1 MEHQL
6 DRTQS
11 SWKARDPRRYH
22 VVVSGLTSPKLAP
35 TKKFRSPFDYILAA
49 SGILT
54 SVALTYY
61 LFTHGFDGPAD
72 LGAGLVLSVPVVLA
86 ALTVLFSISM
96 VFRPAAK
103 AVLIGICVLVATGVY
118 TTELYLEN
126 EGLASSSKPAGNFDS
141 VSPEDKKQVAELA
154 GSFGVDTRDRSELLE
169 ELRSHDVDAVP
180 ALMLASI
187 LASHG
192 GSLTVGSNSDS
203 RLMPIGGISNTL
215 TVLCNETGQFVSY
228 TSDEHGLRNPRG
240 LWTKS
245 RADLAAVGQSWTQG
259 YCVADGK
266 GFVDLLRGE
275 YPVTLNLGISGE
287 SALLQLAAIKE
298 YLPLVRPKIV
308 LWFFSEGV
316 DLMDLYEES
325 TRPLIMR
332 YLEPTF
338 TQNLANRQPEI
349 DQALRRFQ
357 ADHAQPSPPP
367 STRTVSALFYRS
379 LGVLKLWHLREKLD
393 LVYGINGVDQ
403 RAWSVLPLL
412 KETLTRSDA
421 LTRNWGGR
429 LYFVYLPSWTRYRN
443 GSIGPERERTA
454 VLSLVNS
461 LSIPII
467 DVEPAFRG
475 QKDPLS
481 LFPFGRFSHYNEA
494 GNQVVA
500 TTVLRSISR
509 DHQSLDTH

>member
-1 MEHQL
+1 
-6 DRTQS
+6 
-11 SWKARDPRRYH
+11 
-22 VVVSGLTSPKLAP
+22 VSDLSLPKLVL
-35 TKKFRSPFDYILAA
+35 TKKIRSPIDCVLAG
-49 SGILT
+49 SGILAFL
-54 SVALTYY
+54 ALSYY
-61 LFTHGFDGPAD
+61 LLKHGFDGPAD

-103 AVLIGICVLVATGVY
+103 AVLIGTCVLVATGVY
-118 TTELYLEN
+118 TTELYLEY

-154 GSFGVDTRDRSELLE
+154 RSFGVEIDTRDRSELLE

-266 GFVDLLRGE
+266 SFVDLLRGE

-287 SALLQLAAIKE
+287 SAVLQMAAIRE
-298 YLPLVRPKIV
+298 YLPRVRPKIV
-308 LWFFSEGV
+308 LWFYTEGV
-316 DLMDLYEES
+316 DLIDLYEES
-325 TRPLIMR
+325 THPLIMH

-338 TQNLANRQPEI
+338 TQDLVNRQPEI
-349 DQALRRFQ
+349 DQALWRFET
-357 ADHAQPSPPP
+357 DRTQPPQGQPAS
-367 STRTVSALFYRS
+367 TVSTLSTLYYRS
-379 LGVLKLWHLREKLD
+379 LGMLKLWHLRGKLD
-393 LVYGINGVDQ
+393 LMYGTNGFDQ
-403 RAWSVLPLL
+403 RASSVLSLL
-412 KETLTRSDA
+412 RDTLVQSDA

-454 VLSLVNS
+454 VLNLVNS